1 MLEHILATLTP
12 DTKDLFTLF
21 FVYFNIIIFTILF
34 PNEIIM
40 FIVGF
45 LVALGKLNILA
56 LPIVI
61 LANSGIAFLYYCFSL
76 TIKKRYFMHS
86 KKLQKAQLFFQK
98 YGKSS
103 IFFSRLLPTLRV
115 YISFVAG
122 VAHMDKEHFILY
134 TLYGYA
140 LLNTIWFGVGYLS
153 QLVVKD
159 IHQIDF
165 QNFTLYSLLIF
176 FIFLIPYLG
185 MKFISKRFFH

>member
-1 MLEHILATLTP
+1 MLEHILATLTL
-12 DTKDLFTLF
+12 DTTNFYTLYL
-21 FVYFNIIIFTILF
+21 VYFNIIIFTILL

-45 LVALGKLNILA
+45 LVALGKINIVA
-56 LPIVI
+56 LPLVIV
-61 LANSGIAFLYYCFSL
+61 ANTSIAFIYYYFSL
-76 TIKKRYFMHS
+76 SIKKRYFMHS
-86 KKLQKAQLFFQK
+86 TKLQKAQLFFQK

-122 VAHMDKEHFILY
+122 IAHMDKEHFILY
-134 TLYGYA
+134 TLYGYT
-140 LLNTIWFGVGYLS
+140 LLNTFWFASGYLS

-165 QNFTLYSLLIF
+165 QNFTLYSLFLF
-176 FIFLIPYLG
+176 FIFLILYLG
-185 MKFISKRFFH
+185 IKLLSKRFFH